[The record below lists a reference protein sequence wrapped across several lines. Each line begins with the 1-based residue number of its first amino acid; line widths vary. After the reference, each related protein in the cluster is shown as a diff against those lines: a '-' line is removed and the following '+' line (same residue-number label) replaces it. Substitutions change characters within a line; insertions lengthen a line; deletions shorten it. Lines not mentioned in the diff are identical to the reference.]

1 MARIT
6 PGKVVDCIAASFF
19 FLEFWVL
26 FFLWNFFVWSYCG
39 ILCIF
44 SINVLMR
51 WFDTVVVVGY
61 YLAFLQ
67 VASVFSC
74 F

>member
-19 FLEFWVL
+19 FWSCGSFFSLE
-26 FFLWNFFVWSYCG
+26 FFVWSYCG

>member
-1 MARIT
+1 M
-6 PGKVVDCIAASFF
+6 
-19 FLEFWVL
+19 
-26 FFLWNFFVWSYCG
+26 
-39 ILCIF
+39 LCIF
-44 SINVLMR
+44 SINVLR
-51 WFDTVVVVGY
+51 WFDTVVVGY